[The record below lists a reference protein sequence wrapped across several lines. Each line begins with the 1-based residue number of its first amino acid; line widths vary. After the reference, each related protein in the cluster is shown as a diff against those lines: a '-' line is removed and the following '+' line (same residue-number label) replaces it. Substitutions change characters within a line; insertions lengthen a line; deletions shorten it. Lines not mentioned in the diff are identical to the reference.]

1 MSIPTGIG
9 WRTYRDWNISRQLYW
24 GHRIPAYY
32 YGQGTN
38 DYVVADSIEEALNLA
53 REKTGNE
60 YLGLN
65 DIRQDEDSLDT
76 WFSSW
81 LWPISVFDGI
91 NEPENEDF
99 KYYYPTNDLVTGP
112 DILFFWVARMII
124 AGYEFAGEK
133 PFQHVYLTGLV
144 RDQQRRKMSKSLGN
158 SPDPIDLMD
167 NYGADGVRA
176 GILMSSAAGNDLLF
190 DESLMLQGRN
200 FANKIWNGFRLV
212 KGWEVSETVAQPES
226 SKIAIAWYK
235 AKFQKTLAFI
245 DEQFDQY
252 RLSDALTAIYKLVWD
267 DFSSWYLEMVK
278 PEFGQPIDAITLK
291 ATVDLFEDNI
301 KILHPFMPFITE
313 EIWQYFKERN
323 EKEALIISSYPVQE
337 ELDGRILE
345 EFETIQEIISAVRN
359 IRKQKNISFKESLE
373 LFLLKKDEVNTDFYS
388 LINKMCN
395 ISKVEETQE
404 KIEKALTFRVGSNE
418 FFIPF
423 ALQIDVEA
431 ETKKLNE
438 ELAYHKGFLA
448 SVQKKLSN
456 ERFVNNAPEQVITNE
471 RKKEADAIAKIA
483 MVEKSLAS
491 L

>member
-1 MSIPTGIG
+1 
-9 WRTYRDWNISRQLYW
+9 
-24 GHRIPAYY
+24 
-32 YGQGTN
+32 
-38 DYVVADSIEEALNLA
+38 
-53 REKTGNE
+53 
-60 YLGLN
+60 
-65 DIRQDEDSLDT
+65 
-76 WFSSW
+76 
-81 LWPISVFDGI
+81 VFDGI
-91 NEPENEDF
+91 NNPENEDF

-158 SPDPIDLMD
+158 SPDPIELMES
-167 NYGADGVRA
+167 YGADGVRA

-212 KGWEVSETVAQPES
+212 KGWEASEGQEQPES
-226 SKIAIAWYK
+226 AKIAIQWYE
-235 AKFQKTLAFI
+235 AKFQKTLKFI
-245 DEQFDQY
+245 EAQFEQY
-252 RLSDALTAIYKLVWD
+252 RLSDALTAIYKMVWD
-267 DFSSWYLEMVK
+267 DFSSWYLELVK
-278 PEFGQPIDAITLK
+278 PEFGQPIDKVTLA
-291 ATVDLFEDNI
+291 ATIGFFEDNI

-323 EKEALIISSYPVQE
+323 EKEALIVSKYPEQQPFNEDV
-337 ELDGRILE
+337 LE
-345 EFETIQEIISAVRN
+345 EFEVIKEVISAIRN
-359 IRKQKNISFKESLE
+359 LRKQKNISFKESLE
-373 LFLLKKDEVNTDFYS
+373 LSLIKKESINADFYA
-388 LINKMCN
+388 LIKKMCN
-395 ISKVEETQE
+395 VSEVKEIPS

-423 ALQIDVEA
+423 AEQIDIVA
-431 ETKKLNE
+431 ETAKLQE

-456 ERFVNNAPEQVITNE
+456 DRFVNNAPEQVINNE
-471 RKKEADAIAKIA
+471 KKKEADALAKIA